1 MRKLA
6 LPAVLLVLL
15 PLSARAAL
23 SPVGAPFPIEAESSC
38 SFLKELTVISN
49 PAGSFEVVWVDDPE
63 GDVRGQLF
71 NPDTS
76 PAGGPVS
83 LLTLHGG
90 QVGFGFV
97 GTWADGYQ
105 VAMNVIDTG
114 VSPSNPWEAFR
125 VRIDPFGNLLVP
137 PLRIKTPNFRE
148 IAPAGGGESMELRV
162 EPPVTG
168 TPSCSNRGLLVR
180 RLGDDGVPVTSAS
193 RVTRRASAWSGAD
206 LVVERVVNDTFL
218 VAYRT
223 CEQFSGYVARR
234 LNQNGLPVGKPI
246 NFPLPGPAV
255 NFGGGNVA
263 MAARGRDFLIAAMAY
278 NQTTGAGSARVMG
291 VFREKKF
298 GPTRLPIALAGG
310 IVDVAAS
317 PTPGGGYVLLY
328 FAATGDPLHAT
339 LFAQELSSTGAPQ
352 GAPVQLTGDDF
363 IGVDAAVASLPGGR
377 WIVVTRAQ
385 QGDLVACDERL
396 IGTIFSSGS

>member
-6 LPAVLLVLL
+6 LSAILLLLL

-23 SPVGAPFPIEAESSC
+23 TPVGAPFPIQDESPC
-38 SFLKELTVISN
+38 SFLKELTVVSN
-49 PAGSFEVVWVDDPE
+49 PPGSFEVVWVDDAE
-63 GDVRGQLF
+63 GDVKGRLF
-71 NPDTS
+71 LPDGT
-76 PAGGPVS
+76 PGGEPLS

-90 QVGFGFV
+90 QVGFDFV
-97 GTWADGYQ
+97 GTWAGGYE

-125 VRIDPFGNLLVP
+125 VRIDPFGNLVEP

-148 IAPAGGGESMELRV
+148 IAPAGGGQSMEFRI

-180 RLGDDGVPVTSAS
+180 RLDTDGTPVTSAS
-193 RVTRRASAWSGAD
+193 RVTRRASAWSGSD

-234 LNQNGLPVGKPI
+234 LNQNGLPLGKPI
-246 NFPLPGPAV
+246 NFPLRGPAV

-263 MAARGRDFLIAAMAY
+263 MATRGRDFLIAAMSY
-278 NQTTGAGSARVMG
+278 NQATGAGSANVMG
-291 VFREKKF
+291 VFRERKF

-339 LFAQELSSTGAPQ
+339 LFAQKLSSTGVPQ

-363 IGVDAAVASLPGGR
+363 IGVDGAVASLPGGR
-377 WIVVTRAQ
+377 WVVVTRAQ
-385 QGDLVACDERL
+385 QGDFGVCDERL
-396 IGTIFSSGS
+396 IGTILSSPE